1 MVAAFSDQ
9 DTARR
14 VSVTDRVRSGRESS
28 LVVPVMPDDSAYAWE
43 REEARDAEDAY
54 SRGEPEDDLL
64 TVRAINNDQVG
75 AGKWRRDA

>member
-1 MVAAFSDQ
+1 
-9 DTARR
+9 
-14 VSVTDRVRSGRESS
+14 
-28 LVVPVMPDDSAYAWE
+28 MPDDSAYAWE